1 MSHSVT
7 AHDIDDVFSHLT
19 RLLPPLPSHSVDVR
33 ISLQPL
39 IPPRKIK
46 SKTEKSDIKY
56 QGNKDE
62 HEDKEGVEE
71 KLGLEVG
78 TNEKDD
84 SEKMEGE
91 STGEEAPKMEV
102 DEPGST
108 ITPSVSTTTSS
119 DSSPAVDKTDAED
132 QKEEEVEEEIFDE
145 ISSSLFG
152 CLSHPREAESSRLL
166 SRLSRL
172 KTKDG
177 LNLILKSLKERIS
190 EIEAKRGEGESL
202 VKDEGAFKKRVKK

>member
-1 MSHSVT
+1 
-7 AHDIDDVFSHLT
+7 
-19 RLLPPLPSHSVDVR
+19 
-33 ISLQPL
+33 
-39 IPPRKIK
+39 
-46 SKTEKSDIKY
+46 
-56 QGNKDE
+56 
-62 HEDKEGVEE
+62 
-71 KLGLEVG
+71 
-78 TNEKDD
+78 
-84 SEKMEGE
+84 
-91 STGEEAPKMEV
+91 MEV

-108 ITPSVSTTTSS
+108 TTPSESS
-119 DSSPAVDKTDAED
+119 SAVDKTDAED

>member
-108 ITPSVSTTTSS
+108 TTPSESS
-119 DSSPAVDKTDAED
+119 SAVDKTDAED

-152 CLSHPREAESSRLL
+152 CLSHPREGESSRLL

-190 EIEAKRGEGESL
+190 EIVAKRGEGESL